1 MMDRIDHDA
10 RDGERHSRRRV
21 LGTAAGLAAAAG
33 GTALAACG
41 PEAPAGTAGG
51 STAAPVEVIWT
62 SWAIDDLGLKFR
74 EMPRAALFLAGLAH
88 QQYRRGSAPS
98 GTVLADF
105 FIGAHAAVINC
116 GIITRDVRRYR
127 NYFPRVPLVSPAGY

>member
-1 MMDRIDHDA
+1 MDRIDHDA

-41 PEAPAGTAGG
+41 PAAPAGTAGG

-62 SWAIDDLGLKFR
+62 SWAIDDLGLKR
-74 EMPRAALFLAGLAH
+74 VQEQHDLGRSTAAWRGFFLYDIL
-88 QQYRRGSAPS
+88 S
-98 GTVLADF
+98 
-105 FIGAHAAVINC
+105 
-116 GIITRDVRRYR
+116 
-127 NYFPRVPLVSPAGY
+127 